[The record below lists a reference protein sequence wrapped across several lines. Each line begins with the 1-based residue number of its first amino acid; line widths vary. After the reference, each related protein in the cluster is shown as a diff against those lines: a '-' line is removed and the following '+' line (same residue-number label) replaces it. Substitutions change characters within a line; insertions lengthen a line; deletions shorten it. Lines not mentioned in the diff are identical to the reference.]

1 MQNEQNL
8 EMDVGKEKLLKVG
21 LEEEFGEELSWGD
34 GKGLSSLSCCREG
47 GL

>member
-21 LEEEFGEELSWGD
+21 LEEEFGEELGWGD
-34 GKGLSSLSCCREG
+34 GKDFHPYPALS
-47 GL
+47 